1 VTRRRP
7 SPRDPVARRVITDD
21 GTLDA
26 DILVVA
32 LGADLDPGATPGLA
46 EGGHEFYTLAG
57 AFGLRDVLD
66 RFGGG
71 RVVVGVTSTP
81 FKCSPAPS
89 ETALLM
95 QDFLQARGL
104 ADASQVSPSA

>member
-26 DILVVA
+26 DTLVVA

-46 EGGHEFYTLAG
+46 EGGHEFY
-57 AFGLRDVLD
+57 
-66 RFGGG
+66 
-71 RVVVGVTSTP
+71 
-81 FKCSPAPS
+81 PS
-89 ETALLM
+89 WLN
-95 QDFLQARGL
+95 
-104 ADASQVSPSA
+104 